1 MCKRSVALFAIF
13 RDLLLTYQQ
22 QQSNNRPPAM
32 IVGTIGTHRE
42 EIATLREKIDSVEGK
57 LELILQLLDEKIKN
71 KQ

>member
-1 MCKRSVALFAIF
+1 MV
-13 RDLLLTYQQ
+13 
-22 QQSNNRPPAM
+22 
-32 IVGTIGTHRE
+32 VGTIETHHE